1 MNPFLFSAGLSGFIA
16 VGLGAFGSHALRDRL
31 GPDMLRIWET
41 AVQYHL
47 VHALALLG
55 IAVMLAHGRQP
66 PMLTW
71 AGWCFLGG
79 TVVFCGSLYIL
90 ALSGMRWLGAV
101 TPLGGLLFLA
111 GWALVALAALR
122 NSTAP

>member
-1 MNPFLFSAGLSGFIA
+1 MNPFLFFAGLSGFIA
-16 VGLGAFGSHALRDRL
+16 VVLGAFGSHALRERL

-66 PMLTW
+66 PMLAW

-111 GWALVALAALR
+111 GWTLVAVAALR
-122 NSTAP
+122 HSTAP